1 MGLPVVTV
9 AAFAACLLAQLGLLA
24 WSFRFPKPESLRPW
38 LLRLLLLSMAYDNL
52 VLALGGVGGVSSW
65 YAGATWLRFALHAL
79 VLPLLIPFA
88 LSAMRVCGA
97 PLARRRSFA
106 VFCWLCV
113 GAAWCYG
120 LGHDLLGLEL
130 APKEVLGH
138 ARLASVSAQ
147 PPLATIAVNLLFLG
161 LAASVWR
168 RAGWSAAFLGG
179 LFILV
184 VNGAVGARPWGL
196 LAGNGAELAFVFSL
210 LLPERFLGRLRA
222 DGSGASVSS
231 GLPHEVGRSGAP
243 GGAAKPVGS
252 LG

>member
-1 MGLPVVTV
+1 MDLPVVTV
-9 AAFAACLLAQLGLLA
+9 AAFVACLLAQLGLLA
-24 WSFRFPKPESLRPW
+24 WSFRLPKPGSLRLW
-38 LLRLLLLSMAYDNL
+38 FLRLLLLSMAYDNL
-52 VLALGGVGGVSSW
+52 VLALGGLGGVSFW

-97 PLARRRSFA
+97 PLAGRRSF
-106 VFCWLCV
+106 VVCLWLFT

-120 LGHDLLGLEL
+120 LGYDLMGLEL
-130 APKEVLGH
+130 APKEALGH
-138 ARLASVSAQ
+138 ARLASVSAT

-179 LFILV
+179 LFILA

-210 LLPERFLGRLRA
+210 LLTERFLGRLRA
-222 DGSGASVSS
+222 DGAGAAVPS
-231 GLPHEVGRSGAP
+231 GLPHETARSGAP
-243 GGAAKPVGS
+243 DGAAKPAGS
-252 LG
+252 LA

>member
-9 AAFAACLLAQLGLLA
+9 AAFVVCLLAALCLLA
-24 WSFRFPKPESLRPW
+24 WSFRFAKPASLRLW
-38 LLRLLLLSMAYDNL
+38 FVRLMLLSMAYDNL

-65 YAGATWLRFALHAL
+65 YVGATWLRFALHVL

-88 LSAMRVCGA
+88 LSSMRVCGV
-97 PLARRRSFA
+97 PLARRRPFA
-106 VFCWLCV
+106 VLCWLCV

-120 LGHDLLGLEL
+120 LGHDLLRLEL

-138 ARLASVSAQ
+138 VRLASVSAT
-147 PPLATIAVNLLFLG
+147 PPLATIFVNLLFLG

-168 RAGWSAAFLGG
+168 RAGWAVAFLGG

-196 LAGNGAELAFVFSL
+196 LAGNGAELTFAFSL
-210 LLPERFLGRLRA
+210 LLTERFLGRLRA
-222 DGSGASVSS
+222 DDAGAAISAGFPRAIERSDAA
-231 GLPHEVGRSGAP
+231 GR
-243 GGAAKPVGS
+243 AKPVGP
-252 LG
+252 LA

>member
-9 AAFAACLLAQLGLLA
+9 AAFVACLLVALCLLA
-24 WSFRFPKPESLRPW
+24 WSFRFPKPASLRLW
-38 LLRLLLLSMAYDNL
+38 FVRLMLLSMAYDNL

-65 YAGATWLRFALHAL
+65 YVGATWLRFALHVL

-88 LSAMRVCGA
+88 LSAMRVCGV
-97 PLARRRSFA
+97 PLVRRRPFA
-106 VFCWLCV
+106 VLCWLCV

-120 LGHDLLGLEL
+120 LGHDLLRLEL

-138 ARLASVSAQ
+138 VRLASVSAT
-147 PPLATIAVNLLFLG
+147 PPLATIFVNLLFLG

-168 RAGWSAAFLGG
+168 WAGWSAAFLGG

-196 LAGNGAELAFVFSL
+196 LAGNGAELAFAFSL
-210 LLPERFLGRLRA
+210 LLTERFLGRLRA
-222 DGSGASVSS
+222 DDAGAAIAA
-231 GLPHEVGRSGAP
+231 GFPHESERTGAP
-243 GGAAKPVGS
+243 AAAKPVGPWA
-252 LG
+252 